1 MPDTNH
7 PFTFFRF
14 TGTIEQAQ
22 RWGSDVVLSKY
33 VSLIAPET
41 LESLPRRLDAIS
53 KDLKKHVEKVL
64 NPRGVTVVR
73 VELLLLDYG
82 KKFNK
87 NIQLAADVLLK
98 KRAAII
104 DAQKKKIVDVLD
116 GEAKK
121 AVEQLMYEAE
131 AFGYEKIATALE
143 MDEKS
148 IILMVGAMKNVLEKS
163 NNTVLLGT
171 NGVSELFAGAQ
182 TILKGMGVKP

>member
-1 MPDTNH
+1 M
-7 PFTFFRF
+7 
-14 TGTIEQAQ
+14 
-22 RWGSDVVLSKY
+22 LSKY

-64 NPRGVTVVR
+64 NPRVVTVVR